1 MRLTANEIQTILYI
15 IKTNGGIMMN
25 YYDLNHFNLQ
35 NAYKKLLINLWLS
48 ITISVVVVVILLCYI
63 KYQNKCIVEYQN
75 LTSILLVEDK

>member
-1 MRLTANEIQTILYI
+1 
-15 IKTNGGIMMN
+15 MMN

-63 KYQNKCIVEYQN
+63 KYQSNCIIEYQN
-75 LTSILLVEDK
+75 LTSVLLTEDK